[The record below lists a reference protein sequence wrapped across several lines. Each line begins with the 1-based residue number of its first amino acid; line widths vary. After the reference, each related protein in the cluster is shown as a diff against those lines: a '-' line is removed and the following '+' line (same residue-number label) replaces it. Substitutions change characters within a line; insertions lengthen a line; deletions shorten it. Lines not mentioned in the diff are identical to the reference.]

1 MLIEIK
7 IPVFAESVTE
17 GTIAALHKKVGDAVA
32 RDENLADIE
41 TDKIMLEL
49 PAPQAGVLVELTVAV
64 GDTVLDLA
72 AGEEAVVRVHFT
84 ATQVGPASG
93 VVTLGALIGMAAHI
107 DGKGVTVLDMT
118 GLAQK
123 GGAVFSHV
131 RICDD
136 PEAIHAVRVA
146 TGDAEVITGVTVC
159 SLSVINSSVP
169 SSLRRNMRGLLN
181 WL

>member
-64 GDTVLDLA
+64 GDTVTSQQVIGKIDTA
-72 AGEEAVVRVHFT
+72 ASAAEA
-84 ATQVGPASG
+84 APA
-93 VVTLGALIGMAAHI
+93 AAAAAPAAAAPAAAAI
-107 DGKGVTVLDMT
+107 VKYTWGKLYNSKAYSACSNLPRFG
-118 GLAQK
+118 
-123 GGAVFSHV
+123 
-131 RICDD
+131 
-136 PEAIHAVRVA
+136 HA
-146 TGDAEVITGVTVC
+146 E
-159 SLSVINSSVP
+159 
-169 SSLRRNMRGLLN
+169 LLN
-181 WL
+181 EQQIRDVMALLLDPKSPVNQ